1 MTHTNTIRE
10 NMKVPA
16 TNRSLFNQ
24 SSTTILKRGLHTM
37 TLACEA
43 LVIQN
48 SALNDQIDALTK
60 DILKADS
67 DTLM

>member
-1 MTHTNTIRE
+1 
-10 NMKVPA
+10 MKVPA
-16 TNRSLFNQ
+16 TNRSLFHQ
-24 SSTTILKRGLHTM
+24 RPETILERALHTM

-48 SALNDQIDALTK
+48 SVLNDQIKALTN
-60 DILKADS
+60 DVLKADS

>member
-1 MTHTNTIRE
+1 MNHTNTTRE

-16 TNRSLFNQ
+16 TNRSLFHHKPE
-24 SSTTILKRGLHTM
+24 TILERGLHTM

-48 SALNDQIDALTK
+48 SALNDQIDALNK
-60 DILKADS
+60 DILGAKN

>member
-1 MTHTNTIRE
+1 
-10 NMKVPA
+10 MKVPA

-24 SSTTILKRGLHTM
+24 SSKTILERGLHTM

-48 SALNDQIDALTK
+48 SVLNDQIKALTK
-60 DILKADS
+60 DILEADNEG
-67 DTLM
+67 

>member
-1 MTHTNTIRE
+1 
-10 NMKVPA
+10 
-16 TNRSLFNQ
+16 
-24 SSTTILKRGLHTM
+24 M

>member
-1 MTHTNTIRE
+1 MTHTNTTRE

-24 SSTTILKRGLHTM
+24 SSTTILERGLHTM

-48 SALNDQIDALTK
+48 SVLNDQIKALTN
-60 DILKADS
+60 DVLKADS

>member
-1 MTHTNTIRE
+1 MSNINTNTNRE
-10 NMKVPA
+10 RMKVPA

-24 SSTTILKRGLHTM
+24 KPETILERGLHTM

-48 SALNDQIDALTK
+48 SVLNDQIEALTK
-60 DILKADS
+60 DILEVDNKD
-67 DTLM
+67 